1 MVCGGRHMEA
11 SKRVSDIKWT
21 WAVSQINEV
30 VNQTLTLIEKDA
42 TLKPD
47 EKRQRLNDVE
57 KSWQRILQG

>member
-1 MVCGGRHMEA
+1 MEA
-11 SKRVSDIKWT
+11 NKRVSDIEWK

-30 VNQTLTLIEKDA
+30 VNQTLTSIEKDD

>member
-1 MVCGGRHMEA
+1 MEA
-11 SKRVSDIKWT
+11 NKRVSDIEWK

-30 VNQTLTLIEKDA
+30 VNQTLTSIEKDA

>member
-1 MVCGGRHMEA
+1 MEA
-11 SKRVSDIKWT
+11 NKRVSDIDWK

-30 VNQTLTLIEKDA
+30 VNQTLTSIEKDD

-57 KSWQRILQG
+57 KS

>member
-1 MVCGGRHMEA
+1 MEA